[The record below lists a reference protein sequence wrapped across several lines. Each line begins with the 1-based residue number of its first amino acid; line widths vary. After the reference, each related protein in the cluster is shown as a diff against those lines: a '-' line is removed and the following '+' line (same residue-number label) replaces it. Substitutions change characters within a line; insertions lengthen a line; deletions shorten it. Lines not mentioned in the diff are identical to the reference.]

1 MNWHSGLPSLH
12 CSTSDVLLS
21 DRFSEFGFP
30 LSSNPPSPSLS
41 PALSPIHIDSLDTWQ
56 EATYPR
62 RLLTTLELQAMDTDD
77 NYYSGCEGS
86 GNGSGYESDMFTAPQ
101 EMPGSQGML
110 QIPVHSRE
118 MSSLHA
124 RCSPYPSSPS
134 SQPQTQPP
142 HSLDNSLLGTPV
154 ARSPNPQHIDAA
166 QFQVLMNEA
175 TNRIKALAEIDY
187 VPPSQPSFLTA
198 NVGFLS
204 PNNPAAFSAYAQNVP
219 RVYLRRSNSVES
231 LVAESASTW
240 TTAEQIGQVN
250 SAQFLYQQQHQQ
262 HIQYLEQQHQRNQ
275 QQQMV
280 DYPIAPAIARMP
292 AGNVNHMS
300 ELSMNM
306 VQMHMG
312 LMNSSNTY
320 EPMATVDNHLS
331 RESDPMPMVK
341 AICNM
346 RPLSACSYSSIASPS
361 FSSPST
367 APPSPILHSTSPAF
381 LVTSLHTPDH
391 KRHTHSANI
400 NTDITLTPPPHST
413 LSALSSSSTI
423 TFPRNQSSS
432 LPRTRL
438 KSTPYKRPVNSKDG
452 NVRSKSVHKPPVNKF
467 VCKKPGCGRTFSRQ
481 FNLKSHGMTHE
492 TLRPYP
498 CDQCDKTFARIH
510 DRDRHVKSHV
520 GKAYFCV
527 VCQGKFARQDAVTR
541 HLRLANENNPCA
553 VILKE
558 NGASFRDAAAGR
570 VTRSQLGNEFALKR
584 RFQELGDD
592 AKKTRATKT
601 LEKSMLSMELLTM
614 SSRMSLNIPQLKH
627 QKLQLQTP
635 TGSASQS
642 PSTQQSY
649 SAGGKGLELTDPDQ

>member
-41 PALSPIHIDSLDTWQ
+41 PALSPIHINSLDTWQ

-101 EMPGSQGML
+101 EMPSSQGML

-134 SQPQTQPP
+134 SQSQTQPL

-154 ARSPNPQHIDAA
+154 AGSPNPQHIDAA

-198 NVGFLS
+198 NVEFLS

-250 SAQFLYQQQHQQ
+250 SAQFLYQQQQQQ

-280 DYPIAPAIARMP
+280 DYPIAPAIAMMP
-292 AGNVNHMS
+292 SGNVNHMS

-331 RESDPMPMVK
+331 RD
-341 AICNM
+341 
-346 RPLSACSYSSIASPS
+346 
-361 FSSPST
+361 
-367 APPSPILHSTSPAF
+367 
-381 LVTSLHTPDH
+381 
-391 KRHTHSANI
+391 
-400 NTDITLTPPPHST
+400 
-413 LSALSSSSTI
+413 
-423 TFPRNQSSS
+423 
-432 LPRTRL
+432 
-438 KSTPYKRPVNSKDG
+438 KDG
-452 NVRSKSVHKPPVNKF
+452 NVRAKSVHKPPVNKF

-498 CDQCDKTFARIH
+498 CGQCDKTFARIH
-510 DRDRHVKSHV
+510 DRDRHEKSHV

-558 NGASFRDAAAGR
+558 NGASFREAAAGR

-592 AKKTRATKT
+592 AKKTKATKT
-601 LEKSMLSMELLTM
+601 LEKSMLNMELLTM

-627 QKLQLQTP
+627 QQLQLQTP